1 MARARTGDER
11 RAELEF
17 HASGFLV
24 KVEGSWTA
32 TALAQFRHFL
42 NLRRLS
48 PSTQELKDTLIRVK
62 HNYFDGKNRLYLC
75 VAEPCCSKI
84 GFDMSD
90 GALDRVRCELG
101 LPISKTG
108 CQGPCKQAP
117 IVSLRVGERSEMF
130 AQIATQ
136 HDWSAVLDFV
146 KAAVQAGS
154 LLIDAGAAED
164 FRHDPVHNH
173 GKSGAHLKPLRFL
186 LGHFRGEGRYA
197 MTEYAFQKEVIGSF
211 DAGGRFIA
219 LRMDA
224 SYPLADGRKD
234 VHKAL
239 VIVGAE
245 PSSGNITAHAY
256 TDGGIVREYAIVYSE
271 QALEFA
277 DVPPGHAEQWK
288 RARKI
293 LKPTNDGFEES
304 LEVDAGEGFVPY
316 YTIPMRKI
324 AS

>member
-1 MARARTGDER
+1 MPRARTGDQR

-17 HASGFLV
+17 HAAGFLV

-48 PSTQELKDTLIRVK
+48 PSTQELKDALTKVK
-62 HNYFDGKNRLYLC
+62 HEYFDGKNRLYLC

-90 GALDRVRCELG
+90 AALDRVRCELG

-130 AQIATQ
+130 AQVTTQ

-164 FRHDPVHNH
+164 LRHDPVHDH
-173 GKSGAHLKPLRFL
+173 GKPSAHLKPLRFL

-211 DAGGRFIA
+211 EAGGRFIA

-239 VIVGAE
+239 VIVGSE

-256 TDGGIVREYAIVYSE
+256 TDGGIVREYSIAYSE
-271 QALEFA
+271 QALEFT
-277 DVPPGHAEQWK
+277 DVPPGHADEWK

-293 LKPTNDGFEES
+293 LKTDKRRFRRVVG
-304 LEVDAGEGFVPY
+304 G
-316 YTIPMRKI
+316 RRR
-324 AS
+324 